1 MIDIGT
7 THFRIAVPSVAR
19 PDFKRYS
26 TELFDKWERHV
37 SEILSLPDYS
47 IELDVEE
54 GSVKGRGAIAVMLGA
69 LYVGIGNYGDFISGL
84 QTIGRQI
91 NSAGDFLAEQAS
103 SRFATAGYTSHVRK
117 SGGSLTRLQR
127 QRGSP
132 IRGSGQTQKV
142 PLSRF

>member
-84 QTIGRQI
+84 
-91 NSAGDFLAEQAS
+91 
-103 SRFATAGYTSHVRK
+103 
-117 SGGSLTRLQR
+117 
-127 QRGSP
+127 
-132 IRGSGQTQKV
+132 
-142 PLSRF
+142 